1 VTLAPRYLKVTTWS
15 TLLSYYYFID
25 IVYSYRRCSVFARDT
40 LNSLLPNDLRARAL
54 SYFLG
59 NIRMKSPGDRSCC
72 ISRSCFACISEF
84 DSATRISVNPFRID
98 IPRRFT
104 LCARRNQSRRIARRD
119 SQRENEAVAER
130 EGANQGRNEWM
141 RGGVT
146 ATRRSRLSHNDR
158 WRTGVT
164 SVPASSAERN
174 CHFFVFALYPDFVP
188 ELQLTA

>member
-25 IVYSYRRCSVFARDT
+25 IVYSYRCVLARDT
-40 LNSLLPNDLRARAL
+40 RNSLLANDLRARAL

-59 NIRMKSPGDRSCC
+59 NIRMKSPGDRSRC

-130 EGANQGRNEWM
+130 EGANQGRNESV
-141 RGGVT
+141 REGGGGGGKGT

-158 WRTGVT
+158 
-164 SVPASSAERN
+164 
-174 CHFFVFALYPDFVP
+174 
-188 ELQLTA
+188 